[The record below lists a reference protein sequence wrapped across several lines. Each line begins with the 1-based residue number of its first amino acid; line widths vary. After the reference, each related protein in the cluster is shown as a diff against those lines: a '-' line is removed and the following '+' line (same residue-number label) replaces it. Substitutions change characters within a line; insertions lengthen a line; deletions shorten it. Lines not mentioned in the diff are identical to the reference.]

1 VDIQMDSIEAVA
13 VMPVRSGWMLTWLM
27 KMLSAV
33 RFHQAGQFAGL
44 RACREDTRE
53 LNVPV
58 SLLKGSRP
66 PKKRTDR
73 TRWNITKS
81 LHPHGQGIPDERGSK
96 RLRVNFLG
104 DLARR
109 PPRQRRLPLLTRRA
123 DHRWTV
129 HSPDSKA

>member
-1 VDIQMDSIEAVA
+1 MDIQMDSIEAVA
-13 VMPVRSGWMLTWLM
+13 VMPVRSGWMLTWPDEHAY
-27 KMLSAV
+27 AV
-33 RFHQAGQFAGL
+33 RFHRASQSAGL
-44 RACREDTRE
+44 RASRADTRE

-96 RLRVNFLG
+96 RLRVHSPG

-109 PPRQRRLPLLTRRA
+109 PTASDDYLC
-123 DHRWTV
+123 
-129 HSPDSKA
+129 